1 MQFSRFDL
9 SIVRSGYY
17 GDRVRKLCENLGNDS
32 YDLFVMLMYIIILF
46 VVQNLKQKIVNLLRK
61 FKATEEGHRGVETKT
76 GGPTMGV
83 GVDID
88 ELFDELDGLSEDS
101 EPDADTLSVG
111 SFPKPVLP
119 PFFASSRSLIQQSKL

>member
-1 MQFSRFDL
+1 MRTCVVTAGVCLVLMVVFNT
-9 SIVRSGYY
+9 V
-17 GDRVRKLCENLGNDS
+17 
-32 YDLFVMLMYIIILF
+32 LFV

-119 PFFASSRSLIQQSKL
+119 PFFASSRSLIQQSKF